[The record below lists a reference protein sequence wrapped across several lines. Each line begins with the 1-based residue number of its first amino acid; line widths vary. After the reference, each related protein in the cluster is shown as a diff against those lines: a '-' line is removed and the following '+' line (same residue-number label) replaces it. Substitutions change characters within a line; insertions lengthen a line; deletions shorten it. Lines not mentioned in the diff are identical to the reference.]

1 MGEAPSAEAGGGR
14 RCEVIPFLADHC
26 FDEDILRAVIRRNP
40 SIDFVLARDEG
51 LQEAED
57 PDILAWA
64 AQEGRVVITLDRN
77 TMIAFALE
85 RIRHRQPM
93 AGLVVINQ
101 FAPPCCETI
110 TWPGPSPMTQAN
122 TLKGPS

>member
-1 MGEAPSAEAGGGR
+1 
-14 RCEVIPFLADHC
+14 VIPFLADHC

-64 AQEGRVVITLDRN
+64 VQEGRVVITLDRN

-101 FAPPCCETI
+101 FAPLSRLIEHIILLGECTDIEEWHDRIEYVP
-110 TWPGPSPMTQAN
+110 
-122 TLKGPS
+122 L